1 MDRFHAMRTFVR
13 VVDSQG
19 VSRAA
24 QAMAFVVVGGN
35 VFGMLAP
42 VVTGYV
48 ISATG
53 SYNWAFVIAGGLLV
67 TGAVVSL
74 GMTRKPMIPPE
85 PALAGESVGAGSVK
99 SATSHRAIQ
108 HPAGPQ
114 PRQP

>member
-53 SYNWAFVIAGGLLV
+53 SYN
-67 TGAVVSL
+67 
-74 GMTRKPMIPPE
+74 
-85 PALAGESVGAGSVK
+85 
-99 SATSHRAIQ
+99 
-108 HPAGPQ
+108 
-114 PRQP
+114 